1 MHSDTGGRRIRP
13 DRAIMRP
20 DMREAA
26 FGFNE
31 IESSSTTYSDGGGF
45 AIKYETIRAPRS
57 LSGAENAI
65 VLYCH
70 SNDVRAPC
78 SGN

>member
-1 MHSDTGGRRIRP
+1 MHTTRTIGSNLHKVNLKRHHLQIKAHMHSDIDTGGRRIRP

-31 IESSSTTYSDGGGF
+31 IESSSTTYSDGGELPLNV
-45 AIKYETIRAPRS
+45 KRS
-57 LSGAENAI
+57 
-65 VLYCH
+65 
-70 SNDVRAPC
+70 
-78 SGN
+78 